1 MNMNPLSRILA
12 VLLFNT
18 ALPVY
23 GESEPESMTW
33 NVGAL
38 EHAFEY
44 AESEKSSALV
54 IVQDGKVVAERYWA
68 PSAAARSP
76 YMLMLAKPTAKGEPV
91 EDVASLQKSVVSLL
105 AGIAMDRGLIDIDAA
120 VSKYLGAG
128 WSKATAEQESEIL
141 VRHLLSMTSGLTTGQ
156 DFIAEAGTL
165 WQYNTNVYS
174 RLVDVLEKATGE
186 GITELT
192 KNWLANPLGL
202 TNTAWLRRPWVTP
215 QMDANE
221 LGLYTTARDL
231 AKIGQL
237 AMAGG
242 KRDVETIVSSRYIEA
257 MISPSQTLNPA
268 YGYLWWLNGKPLH
281 KDPGDT
287 SHKVLIPAAP
297 SDLYAGMGYLGRK
310 LYVVPSLSSIVVRLG
325 DAPAEDFDQQLWLRL
340 MEASPAG
347 PTCTRCETPVADQLS
362 DAKSHD
368 GKFISWREHII
379 DDPTRG
385 LPDLSGGDGL
395 VMADLDGDGF
405 DDVVSVHESDTV
417 YDGRPVGY
425 VRIAWG
431 SEDPD
436 SWALSTLASGI
447 DAAAAEDATVADFDG
462 DGDLDVVVACELAHL
477 IYLDNPGA
485 DARSKTWQHVIIPVT
500 RDRGSYIRAF
510 AADFDGDGRP
520 EVSAAN
526 KGEQNPDPHTERVT
540 DFSLYLPP
548 ADPLDGDGWR
558 EQVLGQARIPINAEP
573 VDLDGD
579 GDLDIVA
586 GSRAESRVLW
596 FENLGGLEFTEH
608 RIDLVD
614 PPDDIYI
621 TGFNMDY
628 ADLNH
633 DGRLDIVSTA
643 WWNAIV
649 VLYQPADK
657 EAKWQWSLLG
667 RAGPDQMVSVRLAD
681 IDGDGDLDIF
691 TGGYSRGSRDRDG
704 PLVGVNDPLGRI
716 AWWANPGNAGATW
729 VQHDI
734 SRRKR
739 GMYDKWLLR
748 DLDGDGDLDAVGTRG
763 NSAPYDGVIWLEQVR
778 TDEPVSNFTEARAID
793 SQEMSLPE

>member
-1 MNMNPLSRILA
+1 
-12 VLLFNT
+12 
-18 ALPVY
+18 
-23 GESEPESMTW
+23 
-33 NVGAL
+33 
-38 EHAFEY
+38 
-44 AESEKSSALV
+44 
-54 IVQDGKVVAERYWA
+54 
-68 PSAAARSP
+68 
-76 YMLMLAKPTAKGEPV
+76 MLAKPTANGEPV

-105 AGIAMDRGLIDIDAA
+105 VGIAVDRGLVDIEAP

-128 WSKATAEQESEIL
+128 WSKATEAQESAIL
-141 VRHLLSMTSGLTTGQ
+141 VRHLLTMTSGLTPKQ
-156 DFIAEAGTL
+156 AFKADAGTL
-165 WQYNTNVYS
+165 WEYNTNVYS
-174 RLVDVLEKATGE
+174 RLVDVLEKVTGQ
-186 GITELT
+186 GITQITRE
-192 KNWLANPLGL
+192 WLIDTLGL
-202 TNTAWLRRPWVTP
+202 PYTGWAKRPWVTP
-215 QMDANE
+215 MMDANE

-231 AKIGQL
+231 AKIGL
-237 AMAGG
+237 LVMAGG
-242 KRDVETIVSSRYIEA
+242 EFDGQTIVSRQYIDA
-257 MISPSQTLNPA
+257 MTSPSQTLNPA
-268 YGYLWWLNGKPLH
+268 YGYLWWLNGQPLH

-287 SHKVLIPAAP
+287 GHKVLIPAAP
-297 SDLYAGMGYLGRK
+297 SDLYAGLGFLGRK
-310 LYVVPSLSSIVVRLG
+310 LYVVPSLSSVVVRLG
-325 DAPAEDFDQQLWLRL
+325 DTPGEDFDQQLWLRL
-340 MEASPAG
+340 MEASPAE
-347 PTCTRCETPVADQLS
+347 PACTRCDTPVADQPS
-362 DAKSHD
+362 TAKSHD
-368 GKFISWREHII
+368 GKYISWREHII

-385 LPDLSGGDGL
+385 VPDLAGGDGL

-405 DDVVSVHESDTV
+405 DDIVSVHESDTV
-417 YDGRPVGY
+417 YDGRPAGY

-431 SEDPD
+431 SDDPD
-436 SWALSTLASGI
+436 NWALSTLASGT

-477 IYLDNPGA
+477 IYLDNPGKEE
-485 DARSKTWQHVIIPVT
+485 ARGKTWQSVIIPVT

-526 KGEQNPDPHTERVT
+526 KGEQNPDPRTERIT

-548 ADPLDGDGWR
+548 ANPLDGDGWR

-586 GSRAESRVLW
+586 GSRAEARVLW
-596 FENLGGLEFTEH
+596 FENLGGLKFAEH

-614 PPDDIYI
+614 PPSDIYI

-657 EAKWQWSLLG
+657 NDKWQWSLLG

-681 IDGDGDLDIF
+681 IDGDGELDIF
-691 TGGYSRGSRDRDG
+691 TGGYSRGPRDQDG
-704 PLVGVNDPLGRI
+704 PLVTVNNPLGRI
-716 AWWANPGNAGATW
+716 AWWANPGNTEDTW
-729 VQHDI
+729 IQHDI

-793 SQEMSLPE
+793 SQEMSLPEK

>member
-202 TNTAWLRRPWVTP
+202 TNTAWLRRPWVTT

-716 AWWANPGNAGATW
+716 AWWANPGNAGSTW